1 MGRACFGQAPVA
13 LLSVGRPDVSG
24 VAGECTV
31 KICQLCAVDFTMR
44 KFLLPLIDGQVAHGD
59 TVALV
64 CSDGEYVQGMLDDGY
79 QIHTIPISRS
89 MHPIKHIRSIWKL
102 YRYFRR
108 EKFDVVHVHTPV
120 ASLVGRT
127 AAFFA
132 RVPFV
137 VYTAHGFYF
146 HDDMK
151 QAKRRFHIFLEKFAG
166 KITDLMF
173 TQSEEDARTAVEKKI
188 MPAGRV
194 FPIGNGV
201 DVNIFDPAKFTNKSD
216 LRTTLTIPADAYVI
230 GMIGRQV
237 EEKGVVEFFEAAK
250 IIAEKHENVYFLLV
264 GDRLESDHAVAVD
277 HAIEEAKRVI
287 GPRLI
292 LTGMR
297 SDIPDLLSVMDVF
310 TLPSWREGMPRTIIE
325 AMMMELPVVATD
337 IRGSREEVVEE
348 ETGLLVPVRNPEK
361 LAEALMR
368 FVETPDWGRELGRAG
383 CSRALELYDEQKVI
397 ALQIKLIQ
405 EKM

>member
-1 MGRACFGQAPVA
+1 
-13 LLSVGRPDVSG
+13 
-24 VAGECTV
+24 VAGEHQV

-59 TVALV
+59 TVAAV
-64 CSDGEYVQGMLDDGY
+64 CSDGEYVQGMLDEGY
-79 QIHTIPISRS
+79 QIHTTPISRS
-89 MHPIKHIRSIWKL
+89 MHPIKHMRSIWNL

-108 EKFDVVHVHTPV
+108 EKFDIVHVHTPV
-120 ASLVGRT
+120 AALVGRT

-146 HDDMK
+146 HDDMP
-151 QAKRRFHIFLEKFAG
+151 KRKRGLHIFLEKVAG
-166 KITDLMF
+166 RMTDLMF
-173 TQSEEDARTAVEKKI
+173 TQSEEDARTAVEKKLL
-188 MPAGRV
+188 PSGRV
-194 FPIGNGV
+194 YAIGNGV
-201 DVNIFDPAKFTNKSD
+201 DTNKFNPNNYSNRNT
-216 LRTTLTIPADAYVI
+216 LRKELNIPKNAYII

-264 GDRLESDHAVAVD
+264 GNRLESDHAVAVD
-277 HAIEEAKRVI
+277 HAVEEAI
-287 GPRLI
+287 NSTGPRLV

-297 SDIPDLLSVMDVF
+297 SDIPELLSSMDVF

-348 ETGLLVPVRNPEK
+348 ETGLLVPVREPEK
-361 LAEALMR
+361 LAEALLR
-368 FVETPDWGRELGRAG
+368 LIEKPDWGRTLGMAG
-383 CSRALELYDEQKVI
+383 RKRALELYDEQKVV

-405 EKM
+405 EHM

>member
-1 MGRACFGQAPVA
+1 M
-13 LLSVGRPDVSG
+13 
-24 VAGECTV
+24 

-44 KFLLPLIDGQVAHGD
+44 KFLLPLIDGQVANGD
-59 TVALV
+59 TVISV

-79 QIHTIPISRS
+79 HIHPIPISRS
-89 MHPIKHIRSIWKL
+89 THPIKHIRSIWKL

-120 ASLVGRT
+120 AALVGRI
-127 AAFFA
+127 AAWFA

-151 QAKRRFHIFLEKFAG
+151 QPKRRFHIFLEKCAG

-173 TQSEEDARTAVEKKI
+173 TQSEEDARTAVEQKI
-188 MPAGRV
+188 MPAGRI

-201 DVNIFDPAKFTNKSD
+201 DVNTFDPTKFTSELN
-216 LRTTLTIPADAYVI
+216 LRSTLAIPEDAYVI

-237 EEKGVVEFFEAAK
+237 EEKGIVEFFDSAK
-250 IIAEKHENVYFLLV
+250 IVTEKHDNVYFLLV
-264 GDRLESDHAVAVD
+264 GSRLKSDHAVAVD
-277 HAIEEAKRVI
+277 YSIEEAKKAI
-287 GPRLI
+287 APKLI

-297 SDIPDLLSVMDVF
+297 SDVPELLSVMDVF

-325 AMMMELPVVATD
+325 AMMMGLPVVATD
-337 IRGSREEVVEE
+337 IRGSREEVLPE
-348 ETGLLVPVRNPEK
+348 ETGLLVPVRDPEK
-361 LAEALMR
+361 LTKALLR
-368 FVETPDWGRELGRAG
+368 LIEKPDWGRTLGKAG
-383 CSRALELYDEQKVI
+383 RKRALELYDEQKVV

-405 EKM
+405 ENM